1 MESKPISAIFDS
13 RWSRRQFLQRAGL
26 GGAAMM
32 SAGSLAAFLEA
43 CAGSTS
49 AGTATGNVKASWT
62 NVVIPENLD
71 PHIGFDTDTLQ
82 FTQNVYESLLEYTP
96 GGLDVR
102 PLLAESMPT
111 VSSDG
116 LTYTFKIR
124 QGIVFHDGAKL
135 DSQAVLMSFQRLQEI
150 NQGPASYL
158 INIKGFSAPDPNTF
172 VVNLSAPYSLFP
184 GTMPWFL
191 IASPNAISSNK
202 TSSDPWA
209 KNWFANKS
217 AGTGPY
223 MLDSVKPNDRIDM
236 SQNKHYWRDFKPGVP
251 TSVAIIQ
258 NANTTTQLELLQS
271 GQTDFLSNIGPDNAA
286 TAKTL
291 PNVAVVRQP
300 AIQLRTIPLNMIRT
314 PLNDIRVRQAL
325 IAAFDYDGYTNF
337 YKGFGRP
344 ANSPIPPQ
352 FPGWDSSLP
361 FAKQDLNAAKQL
373 LQQAGVAPG
382 TKMRMVTVQ
391 GLNYESFAG
400 TIFQSALQKIGI
412 DLAVEA
418 PPWPQIP
425 PQMANDASSPPMTF
439 LNVFP
444 NTPDPAL
451 VLRVSYHSANVP
463 SKGGYNWANYK
474 DPTLDSDLDKVVQL
488 QDESQ
493 RNQLLADMQKR
504 IVDSASTIFCI
515 APDLVMPVRKEWA
528 HVKYDPF
535 FQDGIIRW
543 FYWSKGS

>member
-1 MESKPISAIFDS
+1 MASSDGSFD
-13 RWSRRQFLQRAGL
+13 RAWSRRQFLQRTGV
-26 GGAAMM
+26 GGAALLSG
-32 SAGSLAAFLEA
+32 SALLEFLDA
-43 CAGSTS
+43 CAGPTTTS
-49 AGTATGNVKASWT
+49 TGNVKASWT

-102 PLLAESMPT
+102 PLLAESYSA
-111 VSSDG
+111 SSDG
-116 LTYTFKIR
+116 LAYTFKLR
-124 QGIVFHDGAKL
+124 QGVVFHDGAKL
-135 DSQAVLMSFQRLQEI
+135 DSQAVLTSFKRLQEI

-158 INIKGFSAPDPNTF
+158 INIAGFDAPDPNTF
-172 VVNLSAPYSLFP
+172 VIKLSAPYSLFP
-184 GTMPWFL
+184 GTVPWFL
-191 IASPNAISSNK
+191 IASPGAITSNK
-202 TSSDPWA
+202 TSSDPWS
-209 KNWFANKS
+209 KSWFANKA

-223 MLDSVKPNDRIDM
+223 MLDSIKPNNRIDM
-236 SQNKHYWRDFKPGVP
+236 VQNKHYWRDFKAGVP

-271 GQTDFLSNIGPDNAA
+271 GQTDFLSNIGPDNAE
-286 TAKTL
+286 TAKSL
-291 PNVAVVRQP
+291 PNVSVVRQP

-314 PLNDIRVRQAL
+314 PLTDVRVRQAL

-361 FAKQDLNAAKQL
+361 YAKQDLAKAKQL
-373 LQQAGVAPG
+373 LDAAGVKQG
-382 TKMRMVTVQ
+382 TQMRMVTVQ

-400 TIFQSALQKIGI
+400 TIFQSALSKIGI
-412 DLAVEA
+412 DLKVEA

-425 PQMANDASSPPMTF
+425 PQMANNASSPPMTF

-451 VLRVSYHSANVP
+451 VIRVSYHSSNIP

-474 DPTLDSDLDKVVQL
+474 DSTLDSDLDRVVQI
-488 QDESQ
+488 QDAAQ
-493 RNQLLADMQKR
+493 RNQLLSDMQKR

>member
-1 MESKPISAIFDS
+1 MASSPASGIFDS

-26 GGAAMM
+26 AGGAMM
-32 SAGSLAAFLEA
+32 SAGALAEFLAA

-49 AGTATGNVKASWT
+49 PSTATNVKVGWT

-71 PHIGFDTDTLQ
+71 PHIGFDTDSLQ

-96 GGLDVR
+96 GGLEVR
-102 PLLAESMPT
+102 PLLAESYSA
-111 VSSDG
+111 SSDG
-116 LTYTFKIR
+116 LAYTFKIR

-135 DSQAVLMSFQRLQEI
+135 DSQAVLTSFQRLQQL
-150 NQGPASYL
+150 NLGPAAYL
-158 INIKGFSAPDPNTF
+158 INIAGFEAPDAQTF
-172 VVNLSAPYSLFP
+172 VIHLTAPYSLFP
-184 GTMPWFL
+184 GTVPWFL

-202 TSSDPWA
+202 TSSDPWS
-209 KNWFANKS
+209 KNWFANQS

-223 MLDSVKPNDRIDM
+223 MLQKFQPNLSIDM
-236 SQNKHYWRDFKPGVP
+236 TQNKHYWRTFQPGVP
-251 TSVAIIQ
+251 IAATMTQ
-258 NANTTTQLELLQS
+258 NANTSTQLELLQS
-271 GQTDFLSNIGPDNAA
+271 GQTDFLINIGPDNAA
-286 TAKTL
+286 TAQTL

-300 AIQLRTIPLNMIRT
+300 AIQLRTIPLNMIRPPIT
-314 PLNDIRVRQAL
+314 DINVRKAL
-325 IAAFDYDGYTNF
+325 IAAFDYSAYTNF

-361 FAKQDLNAAKQL
+361 YAKQDLPTAQQL
-373 LQQAGVAPG
+373 LTQAGVQPG
-382 TKMRMVTVQ
+382 TKMRIVTVQ

-412 DLAVEA
+412 NLAVEA
-418 PPWPQIP
+418 PPWPEIP
-425 PQMANDASSPPMTF
+425 PQMANNATSPEMTF

-451 VLRVSYHSANVP
+451 VIRVSYHSANVP
-463 SKGGYNWANYK
+463 SKGGYNWANYQ
-474 DPTLDSDLDKVVQL
+474 DPTLDSDLDKVVTI
-488 QDESQ
+488 QDPTQ
-493 RNQLLADMQKR
+493 RNQLLSDMQKR
-504 IVDSASTIFCI
+504 IVDAANTIFCI
-515 APDLVMPVRKEWA
+515 APDLVVPVRKEWA

-535 FQDGIIRW
+535 FQDGIVRW

>member
-1 MESKPISAIFDS
+1 MASSDGSFDRS
-13 RWSRRQFLQRAGL
+13 WSRRQFLQRTGV
-26 GGAAMM
+26 GGAALLSG
-32 SAGSLAAFLEA
+32 SALLEFLDA
-43 CAGSTS
+43 CAGPTTTS
-49 AGTATGNVKASWT
+49 TGNVKASWT

-102 PLLAESMPT
+102 PLLAESYSPP
-111 VSSDG
+111 SDG
-116 LTYTFKIR
+116 LAYTFKLR
-124 QGIVFHDGAKL
+124 QGVVFHDGAKL
-135 DSQAVLMSFQRLQEI
+135 DSQAVLTSFKRLQEI

-158 INIKGFSAPDPNTF
+158 INIAGFDAPDPNTF
-172 VVNLSAPYSLFP
+172 VIKLSAPYSLFP
-184 GTMPWFL
+184 GTVPWFL
-191 IASPNAISSNK
+191 IASPGAITSNK
-202 TSSDPWA
+202 TSSDPWS
-209 KNWFANKS
+209 KSWFANKA

-223 MLDSVKPNDRIDM
+223 MLDSIKPNNRIDM
-236 SQNKHYWRDFKPGVP
+236 VQNKHYWRDFKAGVP

-271 GQTDFLSNIGPDNAA
+271 GQTDFLSNIGPDNAE
-286 TAKTL
+286 TAKSL
-291 PNVAVVRQP
+291 PNVSVVRQP

-314 PLNDIRVRQAL
+314 PLTDVRVRQAL

-361 FAKQDLNAAKQL
+361 YAKQDLAKAKQL
-373 LQQAGVAPG
+373 LDAAGVKQG
-382 TKMRMVTVQ
+382 TQMRMVTVQ

-400 TIFQSALQKIGI
+400 TIFQSALSKIGI
-412 DLAVEA
+412 DLKVEA

-425 PQMANDASSPPMTF
+425 PQMANNASSPPMTF

-451 VLRVSYHSANVP
+451 VIRVSYHSSNIP

-474 DPTLDSDLDKVVQL
+474 DSTLDSDLDRVVQI
-488 QDESQ
+488 QDAAQ
-493 RNQLLADMQKR
+493 RNQLLSDMQKR

>member
-1 MESKPISAIFDS
+1 MASRQASAVFDS

-26 GGAAMM
+26 GGAALM
-32 SAGSLAAFLEA
+32 SAGSLAAFIEA
-43 CAGSTS
+43 CGSSTS
-49 AGTATGNVKASWT
+49 PTATGNVKVGWT

-71 PHIGFDTDTLQ
+71 PHIGFDTDSLQ

-102 PLLAESMPT
+102 PLLAESYS

-116 LTYTFKIR
+116 LTYTFKLR

-135 DSQAVLMSFQRLQEI
+135 DSQAVLASFNRLQQI

-158 INIKGFSAPDPNTF
+158 INIAGFDAPDAQTF
-172 VVNLSAPYSLFP
+172 VIKLSAPYSLFP
-184 GTMPWFL
+184 GTVPWFL
-191 IASPNAISSNK
+191 ISSPNAVSSNK

-209 KNWFANKS
+209 KNWFAS
-217 AGTGPY
+217 HAAGTGPY
-223 MLDSVKPNDRIDM
+223 MLDKFQPNLSIDLK
-236 SQNKHYWRDFKPGVP
+236 QNPHYWRTFAAGVP
-251 TSVAIIQ
+251 IAATMTQ
-258 NANTTTQLELLQS
+258 NANTSTQLELLQG
-271 GQTDFLSNIGPDNAA
+271 GQTDFLINIGPDNAA

-291 PNVAVVRQP
+291 SNVAVIRQT
-300 AIQLRTIPLNMIRT
+300 AIQLRTIPLNMIRP
-314 PLNDIRVRQAL
+314 PLTDINVRKAL

-361 FAKQDLNAAKQL
+361 FAKQDLTAAKQL
-373 LQQAGVAPG
+373 LDQAGIKAG
-382 TKMRMVTVQ
+382 TKMRIVTVQ

-400 TIFQSALQKIGI
+400 TIFQAALAKIGI
-412 DLAVEA
+412 DLKVEA
-418 PPWPQIP
+418 PPWPEIP
-425 PQMANDASSPPMTF
+425 PQMANNASSPPMTF

-451 VLRVSYHSANVP
+451 VLRVSYHSSNVP
-463 SKGGYNWANYK
+463 SKGGYNWANYT
-474 DPTLDSDLDKVVQL
+474 DPTLDTDLDKVVQI
-488 QDESQ
+488 QDAGQ
-493 RNQLLADMQKR
+493 RNQLLSDMQKR
-504 IVDSASTIFCI
+504 IVDSASTIYCI
-515 APDLVMPVRKEWA
+515 APDLVVPVRKEWA

-535 FQDGIIRW
+535 FQDGIVRW

>member
-1 MESKPISAIFDS
+1 MASSDGSFDRS
-13 RWSRRQFLQRAGL
+13 WSRRQFLQRTGV
-26 GGAAMM
+26 GGAALLSG
-32 SAGSLAAFLEA
+32 SALLEFLDA
-43 CAGSTS
+43 CAGPTTTS
-49 AGTATGNVKASWT
+49 TGNVKASWT

-102 PLLAESMPT
+102 PLLAESYSA
-111 VSSDG
+111 SSDG
-116 LTYTFKIR
+116 LAYTFKLR
-124 QGIVFHDGAKL
+124 QGVVFHDGAKL
-135 DSQAVLMSFQRLQEI
+135 DSQAVLTSFKRLQEI

-158 INIKGFSAPDPNTF
+158 INIAGFDAPDPNTF
-172 VVNLSAPYSLFP
+172 VIKLSAPYSLFP
-184 GTMPWFL
+184 GTVPWFL
-191 IASPNAISSNK
+191 IASPGAITSNK
-202 TSSDPWA
+202 TSSDPWS
-209 KNWFANKS
+209 KSWFANKA

-223 MLDSVKPNDRIDM
+223 MLDSIKPNNRIDM
-236 SQNKHYWRDFKPGVP
+236 VQNKHYWRDFKAGVP

-258 NANTTTQLELLQS
+258 NANTTTQLVLLQS
-271 GQTDFLSNIGPDNAA
+271 GQTDFLSNIGPDNAE
-286 TAKTL
+286 TAKSL
-291 PNVAVVRQP
+291 PNVSVVRQP

-314 PLNDIRVRQAL
+314 PLTDVRVRQAL

-361 FAKQDLNAAKQL
+361 YAKQDLAKAKQL
-373 LQQAGVAPG
+373 LDAAGVKQG
-382 TKMRMVTVQ
+382 TQMRMVTVQ

-400 TIFQSALQKIGI
+400 TIFQSALSKIGI
-412 DLAVEA
+412 DLKVEA

-425 PQMANDASSPPMTF
+425 PQMANNASSPPMTF

-451 VLRVSYHSANVP
+451 VIRVSYHSSNIP

-474 DPTLDSDLDKVVQL
+474 DSTLDSDLDKVVQI
-488 QDESQ
+488 QDAAQ
-493 RNQLLADMQKR
+493 RNQLLSDMQKR

>member
-1 MESKPISAIFDS
+1 MASSSRSFDPM
-13 RWSRRQFLQRAGL
+13 WSRRQFLQRTGV
-26 GGAAMM
+26 GGAALL
-32 SAGSLAAFLEA
+32 SGTALLEFLEA
-43 CAGSTS
+43 CAGQST
-49 AGTATGNVKASWT
+49 TTTTGNVKASWT

-82 FTQNVYESLLEYTP
+82 FTHNVYEALLEYSP

-102 PLLAESMPT
+102 PLLAESFSAAP
-111 VSSDG
+111 DG
-116 LTYTFKIR
+116 LSYTFKLR
-124 QGIVFHDGAKL
+124 QGVVFHDGAKL
-135 DSQAVLMSFQRLQEI
+135 DSQAVLTSFNRLREI

-158 INIKGFSAPDPNTF
+158 INIAGFEAPDPTTF
-172 VVNLSAPYSLFP
+172 VIKLSAPYSLFP
-184 GTMPWFL
+184 GTVPWFL
-191 IASPNAISSNK
+191 IASPKAIADNK
-202 TSSDPWA
+202 TSSDPWS
-209 KNWFANKS
+209 KSWFASKS
-217 AGTGPY
+217 AGSGPY
-223 MLDSVKPNDRIDM
+223 MLDSLKPNNRIDM
-236 SQNKHYWRDFKPGVP
+236 SQNKHYWREFKAGVP
-251 TSVAIIQ
+251 TQVAIIQ
-258 NANTTTQLELLQS
+258 QANTTTQLESLQS

-300 AIQLRTIPLNMIRT
+300 AIQLRTIPLNMIRA
-314 PLNDIRVRQAL
+314 PLTDLRVRQAM

-344 ANSPIPPQ
+344 ANSPIPPE
-352 FPGWDSSLP
+352 FPGWDKTLP
-361 FAKQDLNAAKQL
+361 YAKQDLAKAKQL
-373 LQQAGVAPG
+373 LDAAGVPQG
-382 TKMRMVTVQ
+382 TSMRLVTVQ

-400 TIFQSALQKIGI
+400 TIFQSALAKIGI
-412 DLAVEA
+412 NLKVEA

-425 PQMANDASSPPMTF
+425 PQMQNNATSPPMTF

-451 VLRVSYHSANVP
+451 VIRVSYHSSNVP
-463 SKGGYNWANYK
+463 AKGGYNWANYK
-474 DPTLDSDLDKVVQL
+474 DPELDSDLDKVVQI
-488 QDESQ
+488 QSESE
-493 RNQLLADMQKR
+493 RNQLLAGMQKK
-504 IVDSASTIFCI
+504 IVDSASTIYCI

>member
-1 MESKPISAIFDS
+1 MTSSGDGAFD
-13 RWSRRQFLQRAGL
+13 RMWSRRQFLQRTGI
-26 GGAAMM
+26 GGAALL
-32 SAGSLAAFLEA
+32 SAGTLVELLEA
-43 CAGSTS
+43 CAGPT
-49 AGTATGNVKASWT
+49 TTTTTGNVKASWT

-82 FTQNVYESLLEYTP
+82 FTHNVYEALLEYSP

-102 PLLAESMPT
+102 PLLAESFSAAP
-111 VSSDG
+111 DG
-116 LTYTFKIR
+116 LSYTFKLR

-135 DSQAVLMSFQRLQEI
+135 DSQAVLTSFNRLREI

-158 INIKGFSAPDPNTF
+158 INIAGFEAPDPTTF
-172 VVNLSAPYSLFP
+172 VIKLSAPYSLFP
-184 GTMPWFL
+184 GTVPWFL

-202 TSSDPWA
+202 TSSDPWS
-209 KNWFANKS
+209 KNWFASKS

-223 MLDSVKPNDRIDM
+223 MLDSLKPNNRIDM
-236 SQNKHYWRDFKPGVP
+236 SKNPHYWREFKAGVP
-251 TSVAIIQ
+251 TQVAIIQ
-258 NANTTTQLELLQS
+258 QANTTTQLESLQS

-300 AIQLRTIPLNMIRT
+300 AIQLRTIPLNMIRA
-314 PLNDIRVRQAL
+314 PLTDLRVRQAM
-325 IAAFDYDGYTNF
+325 IAAFAYDGYTNF

-352 FPGWDSSLP
+352 FPGWDKTLP
-361 FAKQDLNAAKQL
+361 YAKQDLAKAKQL
-373 LQQAGVAPG
+373 LDAAGVPQG
-382 TKMRMVTVQ
+382 TSMRLVTVQ

-400 TIFQSALQKIGI
+400 TIFQSALAKIGI
-412 DLAVEA
+412 NLKVEA

-425 PQMANDASSPPMTF
+425 PQMQNNATSPPMTF

-451 VLRVSYHSANVP
+451 VIRVSYHSSNVP
-463 SKGGYNWANYK
+463 AKGGYNWANFK
-474 DPTLDSDLDKVVQL
+474 DPQLDADLDKVVQI
-488 QDESQ
+488 QDEAQ
-493 RNQLLADMQKR
+493 RNQLLAGMQTK
-504 IVDSASTIFCI
+504 IVDSASTIYCI

>member
-1 MESKPISAIFDS
+1 MAARTETPLD
-13 RWSRRQFLQRAGL
+13 RMWSRRQFLLRTGA
-26 GGAAMM
+26 GGATLL
-32 SAGSLAAFLEA
+32 SAGAVLEFLQA
-43 CAGSTS
+43 CGGSTPTP
-49 AGTATGNVKASWT
+49 AAGNVKATWT

-71 PHIGFDTDTLQ
+71 PHIGFDTDSLQ

-102 PLLAESMPT
+102 PLLAESYS
-111 VSSDG
+111 VSPDG
-116 LTYTFKIR
+116 LAYTFKLR

-135 DSQAVLMSFQRLQEI
+135 DSAAVLSSFNRLQQI

-158 INIKGFSAPDPNTF
+158 INIAGFEAPDPSTF
-172 VVNLSAPYSLFP
+172 VIKLSAPYSLFP
-184 GTMPWFL
+184 GTVPWFL
-191 IASPNAISSNK
+191 IASPNAVNSNK
-202 TSSDPWA
+202 TSSDAFA
-209 KNWFANKS
+209 KNWFASNA

-223 MLDSVKPNDRIDM
+223 MLQSFQPNLRIDLT
-236 SQNKHYWRDFKPGVP
+236 QNKHYWRTFNAGVP
-251 TSVAIIQ
+251 IAASMTQ
-258 NANTTTQLELLQS
+258 NANTSTQLELLQS
-271 GQTDFLSNIGPDNAA
+271 GQTDFLINIGPDAAA

-291 PNVAVVRQP
+291 SNVAVVRQP

-314 PLNDIRVRQAL
+314 PLTDVRVRQAL

-337 YKGFGRP
+337 YKGFGGP

-361 FAKQDLNAAKQL
+361 YAKQDLAKAKQL
-373 LQQAGVAPG
+373 LDSAGVKAG
-382 TKMRMVTVQ
+382 TQMRMVTVQ

-400 TIFQSALQKIGI
+400 TIFQSALAKIGI
-412 DLAVEA
+412 DLKVEA

-425 PQMANDASSPPMTF
+425 PQMANNASSPPMTF

-451 VLRVSYHSANVP
+451 VIRVSYHSANVP
-463 SKGGYNWANYK
+463 SKGGYNWANYV
-474 DPTLDSDLDKVVQL
+474 DATLDSDLDKVVQL
-488 QDESQ
+488 QDATQ
-493 RNQLLADMQKR
+493 RNQLLSDMQKR

-515 APDLVMPVRKEWA
+515 APDLVVPVRKEWA

-535 FQDGIIRW
+535 FQDGIVRW

>member
-1 MESKPISAIFDS
+1 MASSDGSFD
-13 RWSRRQFLQRAGL
+13 RAWSRRQFLQRTGV
-26 GGAAMM
+26 GGAAILSG
-32 SAGSLAAFLEA
+32 SALLEFLDA
-43 CAGSTS
+43 CAGPTATS
-49 AGTATGNVKASWT
+49 TGNVKASWT

-102 PLLAESMPT
+102 PLLAESYSA
-111 VSSDG
+111 SSDG
-116 LTYTFKIR
+116 LAYTFKLR
-124 QGIVFHDGAKL
+124 QGVVFHDGAKL
-135 DSQAVLMSFQRLQEI
+135 DSQAVLTSFKRLQEI

-158 INIKGFSAPDPNTF
+158 INIAGFDAPDPNTF
-172 VVNLSAPYSLFP
+172 VIKLSAPYSLFP
-184 GTMPWFL
+184 GTV
-191 IASPNAISSNK
+191 
-202 TSSDPWA
+202 
-209 KNWFANKS
+209 
-217 AGTGPY
+217 PY
-223 MLDSVKPNDRIDM
+223 MLDSIKPNNRIDM
-236 SQNKHYWRDFKPGVP
+236 VQNKHYWRDFKAGVP

-271 GQTDFLSNIGPDNAA
+271 GQTDFLSNIGPDNAE
-286 TAKTL
+286 TAKSL
-291 PNVAVVRQP
+291 PNVSVVRQP

-314 PLNDIRVRQAL
+314 PLTDVRVRQAL

-361 FAKQDLNAAKQL
+361 YAKQDLTKAKQL
-373 LQQAGVAPG
+373 LDAAGVKQG
-382 TKMRMVTVQ
+382 TQMRMVTVQ

-400 TIFQSALQKIGI
+400 TIFQSALSKIGI
-412 DLAVEA
+412 DLKVEA

-425 PQMANDASSPPMTF
+425 PQMANNASSPPMTF

-451 VLRVSYHSANVP
+451 VIRVSYHSSNIP

-474 DPTLDSDLDKVVQL
+474 DPTLDSDLDKVVQI
-488 QDESQ
+488 QDAAQ
-493 RNQLLADMQKR
+493 RNKLLSDMQKR

-515 APDLVMPVRKEWA
+515 APDLVMPVRKEGA

>member
-1 MESKPISAIFDS
+1 MASSDGSFDRS
-13 RWSRRQFLQRAGL
+13 WSRRQFLQRTGV
-26 GGAAMM
+26 GGAALLSG
-32 SAGSLAAFLEA
+32 SALLEFLDA
-43 CAGSTS
+43 CAGPTTTS
-49 AGTATGNVKASWT
+49 TGNVKASWT

-102 PLLAESMPT
+102 PLLAESYSA
-111 VSSDG
+111 SSDG
-116 LTYTFKIR
+116 LAYTFKLR
-124 QGIVFHDGAKL
+124 QGVVFHDGAKL
-135 DSQAVLMSFQRLQEI
+135 DSQAVLTSFKRLQEI

-158 INIKGFSAPDPNTF
+158 INIAGFDAPDPNTF
-172 VVNLSAPYSLFP
+172 VIKLSAPYSLFP
-184 GTMPWFL
+184 GTVPWFL
-191 IASPNAISSNK
+191 IASPGAITSNK
-202 TSSDPWA
+202 TSSDPWS
-209 KNWFANKS
+209 KSWFANKA

-223 MLDSVKPNDRIDM
+223 MLDSIKPNNRIDM
-236 SQNKHYWRDFKPGVP
+236 VQNKHYWRDFKAGVP

-271 GQTDFLSNIGPDNAA
+271 GQTDFLSNIGPDNAE
-286 TAKTL
+286 TAKSL
-291 PNVAVVRQP
+291 PNVSVVRQP

-314 PLNDIRVRQAL
+314 PLTDVRVRQAL

-361 FAKQDLNAAKQL
+361 YAKQDLTKAKQL
-373 LQQAGVAPG
+373 LDAAGVKQG
-382 TKMRMVTVQ
+382 TQMRMVTVQ

-400 TIFQSALQKIGI
+400 TIFQSALSKIGI
-412 DLAVEA
+412 DLKVEA

-425 PQMANDASSPPMTF
+425 PQMANNASSPPMTF

-451 VLRVSYHSANVP
+451 VIRVSYHSSNIP
-463 SKGGYNWANYK
+463 SKGGYNWAN
-474 DPTLDSDLDKVVQL
+474 
-488 QDESQ
+488 
-493 RNQLLADMQKR
+493 
-504 IVDSASTIFCI
+504 
-515 APDLVMPVRKEWA
+515 
-528 HVKYDPF
+528 
-535 FQDGIIRW
+535 
-543 FYWSKGS
+543 

>member
-1 MESKPISAIFDS
+1 MATRQASAIFDS
-13 RWSRRQFLQRAGL
+13 QWSRRQFMQRVGM
-26 GGAAMM
+26 GGAALM
-32 SAGSLAAFLEA
+32 SAGAIAEFLEA
-43 CAGSTS
+43 CGSSTT
-49 AGTATGNVKASWT
+49 TATGNVKVGWT

-71 PHIGFDTDTLQ
+71 PHIGFDTDSLQ
-82 FTQNVYESLLEYTP
+82 FTQNVYESLLEYSP

-102 PLLAESMPT
+102 PLLAESYS

-116 LTYTFKIR
+116 LAYTFKLR

-135 DSQAVLMSFQRLQEI
+135 DSQAVLTSFNRLQQI

-158 INIKGFSAPDPNTF
+158 INIAGFEAPDAQTF
-172 VVNLSAPYSLFP
+172 VIKLSAPYSLFP
-184 GTMPWFL
+184 GTVPWFL

-202 TSSDPWA
+202 TSSDQWA
-209 KNWFANKS
+209 KNWFASNA

-223 MLDSVKPNDRIDM
+223 MLDKFQPNLSIDM
-236 SQNKHYWRDFKPGVP
+236 KQNPHYWRTFNPGVP
-251 TSVAIIQ
+251 TAATMTQ
-258 NANTTTQLELLQS
+258 NANTSTQLELLQS
-271 GQTDFLSNIGPDNAA
+271 GQTDFLINIGPDNAA

-291 PNVAVVRQP
+291 SNVAVVRQP
-300 AIQLRTIPLNMIRT
+300 AIQLRTIPLNMIRP
-314 PLNDIRVRQAL
+314 PLNDLNVRKAL

-361 FAKQDLNAAKQL
+361 YAKQDLNAAKQL
-373 LQQAGVAPG
+373 LDQAGVKAG
-382 TKMRMVTVQ
+382 TQMRIVTVQ

-400 TIFQSALQKIGI
+400 TIFQAALAKIGI
-412 DLAVEA
+412 DLKVEA
-418 PPWPQIP
+418 PPWPEIP
-425 PQMANDASSPPMTF
+425 PQMANNASSPPMTF

-451 VLRVSYHSANVP
+451 VIRVSYHSSNVP
-463 SKGGYNWANYK
+463 SKGGYNWANYT
-474 DPTLDSDLDKVVQL
+474 DSTLDQDLDKVVQL
-488 QDESQ
+488 QDANA

-515 APDLVMPVRKEWA
+515 APDLVVPVRKEWA

-535 FQDGIIRW
+535 FQDGIVRW
-543 FYWSKGS
+543 FYWSKGG

>member
-1 MESKPISAIFDS
+1 MTSSGGGAFD
-13 RWSRRQFLQRAGL
+13 RMWSRRQFLQRTGI
-26 GGAAMM
+26 GGAALL
-32 SAGSLAAFLEA
+32 SASTMVELLEA
-43 CAGSTS
+43 CAGPT
-49 AGTATGNVKASWT
+49 TTTNTGNVKASWT

-102 PLLAESMPT
+102 PLLAESMPA

-124 QGIVFHDGAKL
+124 QGVMFHDGAKL
-135 DSQAVLMSFQRLQEI
+135 DAQAVLTSFNRLREI

-158 INIKGFSAPDPNTF
+158 INIAGFEAPDANTF
-172 VVNLSAPYSLFP
+172 VIKLSAPYSLFP
-184 GTMPWFL
+184 GTVPWFL

-202 TSSDPWA
+202 TSSDPWS
-209 KNWFANKS
+209 KNWFASKS

-223 MLDSVKPNDRIDM
+223 MLDSLKPNNRIDM
-236 SQNKHYWRDFKPGVP
+236 SKNPHYWREFKAGVP
-251 TSVAIIQ
+251 ISVAIIQ
-258 NANTTTQLELLQS
+258 QANTTTQLESLQS
-271 GQTDFLSNIGPDNAA
+271 GQTDFLSNIGPDNAE
-286 TAKTL
+286 TAKSL

-300 AIQLRTIPLNMIRT
+300 AIQLRTIPLNMIRA
-314 PLNDIRVRQAL
+314 PLTDVRVRQAL
-325 IAAFDYDGYTNF
+325 IAAFDYEGYTNF

-361 FAKQDLNAAKQL
+361 YAKQDLAKAKQL
-373 LQQAGVAPG
+373 LDAAGVKQG
-382 TKMRMVTVQ
+382 TSLRLVTVQ

-400 TIFQSALQKIGI
+400 TIFQSALAKIGI
-412 DLAVEA
+412 ALKVEA

-425 PQMANDASSPPMTF
+425 PQMQNNATSPPMTF

-451 VLRVSYHSANVP
+451 VIRVSYHSSNVP
-463 SKGGYNWANYK
+463 AKGGYNWANFK
-474 DPTLDSDLDKVVQL
+474 DPQLDADLDKVVTL
-488 QDESQ
+488 QDAGQ
-493 RNQLLADMQKR
+493 RNTILSQMQKK
-504 IVDSASTIFCI
+504 IVDSASTIYCI

-528 HVKYDPF
+528 NVKYDPF

>member
-1 MESKPISAIFDS
+1 MASSDGSFDRS
-13 RWSRRQFLQRAGL
+13 WSRRQFLQRTGD
-26 GGAAMM
+26 GGAALLSG
-32 SAGSLAAFLEA
+32 SALQEFLDA
-43 CAGSTS
+43 CAGPTTTS
-49 AGTATGNVKASWT
+49 TGNVKASWT

-102 PLLAESMPT
+102 PLLAESYSA
-111 VSSDG
+111 SSDG
-116 LTYTFKIR
+116 LAYTFKLR
-124 QGIVFHDGAKL
+124 QGVVFHDGAKL
-135 DSQAVLMSFQRLQEI
+135 DSQAVLTSFKRLQEI

-158 INIKGFSAPDPNTF
+158 INIAGFDAPDPNTF
-172 VVNLSAPYSLFP
+172 VIKLSAPYSLFP
-184 GTMPWFL
+184 GTVPWFL
-191 IASPNAISSNK
+191 IASPGAITSNK
-202 TSSDPWA
+202 TSSDPWS
-209 KNWFANKS
+209 KSWFANKA

-223 MLDSVKPNDRIDM
+223 MLDSIKPNNRIDM
-236 SQNKHYWRDFKPGVP
+236 VQNKHYWRDFKAGVP

-271 GQTDFLSNIGPDNAA
+271 GQTDFLSNIGPDNAE
-286 TAKTL
+286 TAKSL
-291 PNVAVVRQP
+291 PNVSVVRQP

-314 PLNDIRVRQAL
+314 PLTDVRVRQAL

-361 FAKQDLNAAKQL
+361 YAKQDLAKAKQL
-373 LQQAGVAPG
+373 LDAAGVKQG
-382 TKMRMVTVQ
+382 TQMRMVTVQ

-400 TIFQSALQKIGI
+400 TIFQSALSKIGI
-412 DLAVEA
+412 DLKVEA

-425 PQMANDASSPPMTF
+425 PQMANNASSPPMTF

-451 VLRVSYHSANVP
+451 VIRVSYHSSNIP

-474 DPTLDSDLDKVVQL
+474 DSTLDSDLDRVVQI
-488 QDESQ
+488 QDAAQ
-493 RNQLLADMQKR
+493 RNQLLSDMQKR

>member
-1 MESKPISAIFDS
+1 MTSSAG
-13 RWSRRQFLQRAGL
+13 WSRRQFLQRTGL
-26 GGAAMM
+26 GGAALL
-32 SAGSLAAFLEA
+32 SAGTMIELLEA
-43 CAGSTS
+43 CGGPST
-49 AGTATGNVKASWT
+49 TTTTTGNVKASWT

-82 FTQNVYESLLEYTP
+82 FTQNVYEALLEYTP

-102 PLLAESMPT
+102 PLLAESMPS

-116 LTYTFKIR
+116 LAYTFKIR
-124 QGIVFHDGAKL
+124 QGVTFHDGAKL
-135 DSQAVLMSFQRLQEI
+135 DSQAVLTSFNRLREI

-158 INIKGFSAPDPNTF
+158 INIAGFEAPDPNTF
-172 VVNLSAPYSLFP
+172 VIKLSAPYSLFP
-184 GTMPWFL
+184 GTVPWFL
-191 IASPNAISSNK
+191 IASPTAISSNK

-209 KNWFANKS
+209 KNWFGSKS

-223 MLDSVKPNDRIDM
+223 MLDSLKPNNRIDM
-236 SQNKHYWRDFKPGVP
+236 NKNPHYWREFKAGVP
-251 TSVAIIQ
+251 TQVSIIQ
-258 NANTTTQLELLQS
+258 QANTTTQLESLQS

-291 PNVAVVRQP
+291 PNVSVVRQP

-314 PLNDIRVRQAL
+314 PLTDVRVRQAL
-325 IAAFDYDGYTNF
+325 IAAFDYEGYTNF

-361 FAKQDLNAAKQL
+361 YAKQDLAKAKQL
-373 LQQAGVAPG
+373 LDAAGVAKG
-382 TKMRMVTVQ
+382 TTMRLVTVQ

-400 TIFQSALQKIGI
+400 TIFQSALAKVGI
-412 DLAVEA
+412 NLKVEA

-425 PQMANDASSPPMTF
+425 PQMQNDKTSPPMTF

-451 VLRVSYHSANVP
+451 VIRVSYHSSNVP
-463 SKGGYNWANYK
+463 AKGGYNWANFK
-474 DPTLDSDLDKVVQL
+474 DNQLDSDLDRVVTL
-488 QDESQ
+488 QDEGQ
-493 RNQLLADMQKR
+493 RNQVLSEMQKK
-504 IVDSASTIFCI
+504 IVDSASTIYCI

>member
-1 MESKPISAIFDS
+1 MASSDGSFDRS
-13 RWSRRQFLQRAGL
+13 WSRRQFLQRTGI
-26 GGAAMM
+26 GGAALL
-32 SAGSLAAFLEA
+32 SGGALLEFLDA
-43 CAGSTS
+43 CAGPAATS
-49 AGTATGNVKASWT
+49 TGNVKASWT

-102 PLLAESMPT
+102 PLLAESYSA
-111 VSSDG
+111 SSDG
-116 LTYTFKIR
+116 LAYTFKLR
-124 QGIVFHDGAKL
+124 QGVVFHDGAKL
-135 DSQAVLMSFQRLQEI
+135 DSQAVLTSFKRLQEI

-158 INIKGFSAPDPNTF
+158 INITGFDAPDPNTF
-172 VVNLSAPYSLFP
+172 VIKLSAPYSLFP
-184 GTMPWFL
+184 GTVPWFL
-191 IASPNAISSNK
+191 IASPGAITSNK
-202 TSSDPWA
+202 TSSDPWS
-209 KNWFANKS
+209 KSWFANKA

-223 MLDSVKPNDRIDM
+223 MLDSIKPNNRIDM
-236 SQNKHYWRDFKPGVP
+236 VQNKHYWRDFKAGVP

-271 GQTDFLSNIGPDNAA
+271 GQTDFLSNIGPDNAE
-286 TAKTL
+286 TAKSL
-291 PNVAVVRQP
+291 PNVSVVRQP

-314 PLNDIRVRQAL
+314 PLTDVRVRQAL
-325 IAAFDYDGYTNF
+325 IVAFDYDGYTNF

-361 FAKQDLNAAKQL
+361 YAKQDLAKAKQL
-373 LQQAGVAPG
+373 LDAAGVKQG
-382 TKMRMVTVQ
+382 TQMRMVTVQ

-400 TIFQSALQKIGI
+400 TIFQSALSKIGI
-412 DLAVEA
+412 DLKVEA

-425 PQMANDASSPPMTF
+425 PQMANNASSPPMTF

-451 VLRVSYHSANVP
+451 VIRVSYHSSNIP

-474 DPTLDSDLDKVVQL
+474 DSTLDSDLDRVVQI
-488 QDESQ
+488 QDAAQ
-493 RNQLLADMQKR
+493 RNQLLSDMQKR

>member
-1 MESKPISAIFDS
+1 MASSDGSFDRS
-13 RWSRRQFLQRAGL
+13 WSRRQFLQRTGV
-26 GGAAMM
+26 GGAALLSG
-32 SAGSLAAFLEA
+32 SALLEFLDA
-43 CAGSTS
+43 CAGPTTTS
-49 AGTATGNVKASWT
+49 TGNVKASWT

-102 PLLAESMPT
+102 PLLAESYSA
-111 VSSDG
+111 SSDG
-116 LTYTFKIR
+116 LAYTFKLR
-124 QGIVFHDGAKL
+124 QGVVFHDGAKL
-135 DSQAVLMSFQRLQEI
+135 DSQAVLTSFKRLQEI

-158 INIKGFSAPDPNTF
+158 INIAGFDAPDPNTF
-172 VVNLSAPYSLFP
+172 VIKLSAPYSLFP
-184 GTMPWFL
+184 GTVPWFL
-191 IASPNAISSNK
+191 IASPGAITSNK
-202 TSSDPWA
+202 TSSDPWS
-209 KNWFANKS
+209 KSWFANKA

-223 MLDSVKPNDRIDM
+223 MLDGIKPNNRIDM
-236 SQNKHYWRDFKPGVP
+236 VQNKHYWRDFKAGVP

-271 GQTDFLSNIGPDNAA
+271 GQTDFLSNIGPDNAE
-286 TAKTL
+286 TAKSL
-291 PNVAVVRQP
+291 PNVSVVRQP

-314 PLNDIRVRQAL
+314 PLTDVRVRQAL

-361 FAKQDLNAAKQL
+361 YAKQDLAKAKQL
-373 LQQAGVAPG
+373 LDAAGVKQG
-382 TKMRMVTVQ
+382 TQMRMVTVQ

-400 TIFQSALQKIGI
+400 TIFQSALSKIGI
-412 DLAVEA
+412 DLKVEA

-425 PQMANDASSPPMTF
+425 PQMANNASSPPMTF

-451 VLRVSYHSANVP
+451 VIRVSYHSSNIP

-474 DPTLDSDLDKVVQL
+474 DSTLDSDLDRVVQI
-488 QDESQ
+488 QDAAQ
-493 RNQLLADMQKR
+493 RNQLLSDMQKR